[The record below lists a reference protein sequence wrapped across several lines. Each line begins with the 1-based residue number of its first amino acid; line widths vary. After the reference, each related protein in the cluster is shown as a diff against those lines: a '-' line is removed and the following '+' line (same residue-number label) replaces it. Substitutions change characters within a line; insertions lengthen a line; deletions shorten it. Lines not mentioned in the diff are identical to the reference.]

1 MKKSYRMAAFVGGF
15 TLVLCFIGG
24 NSWIFSVCM
33 ALVGGIA
40 GFLLPLWQTSRR
52 KRKENRMITLDMAEY
67 LTAVSLLLSAGIS
80 LWDAMRRGLLGRDLK
95 RPLYREISGAFEQY
109 AQGRV
114 SDPVSAF
121 QRMSEAL
128 CVPAISTFVCAL
140 VQNYK
145 KGNHELAALFMELA
159 VRSRSQRRDLATKM
173 ADEATTLLLLP
184 GAMALIAM
192 ILVLLAPALLQL
204 IQI

>member
-1 MKKSYRMAAFVGGF
+1 MRKSYKSAILAGGALLLLSILGRNSVFFCVGM
-15 TLVLCFIGG
+15 TLAGSVL
-24 NSWIFSVCM
+24 
-33 ALVGGIA
+33 
-40 GFLLPLWQTSRR
+40 GFLFPLWQQGRK
-52 KRKENRMITLDMAEY
+52 KRKESRMMTMDMAEY

-80 LWDAMRRGLLGRDLK
+80 LWDALKRGLLGKDVR
-95 RPLYREISGAFEQY
+95 RPLYRELAHVFEQY
-109 AQGRV
+109 EQGRV

-121 QRMSEAL
+121 QRMSERL
-128 CVPAISTFVCAL
+128 CIPVISTFVCAL

-145 KGNHELAALFMELA
+145 KGNNELAGLFMELA
-159 VRSRSQRRDLATKM
+159 VRSRTQRRDLATKL

-192 ILVLLAPALLQL
+192 ILVLLAPAVLQL

>member
-1 MKKSYRMAAFVGGF
+1 MGKSYKSTIVVGGA
-15 TLVLCFIGG
+15 LLLLSILGG
-24 NSWIFSVCM
+24 NSVPFC
-33 ALVGGIA
+33 VGLTLAGCIL
-40 GFLLPLWQTSRR
+40 GFLLPLWQQAKK
-52 KRKENRMITLDMAEY
+52 KRKESRMITMDMAEY

-80 LWDAMRRGLLGRDLK
+80 LWDALKRGLLGKDLR
-95 RPLYREISGAFEQY
+95 RPLYREMTSVFEQY
-109 AQGRV
+109 EQGRV

-121 QRMSEAL
+121 QRMSDRL
-128 CVPAISTFVCAL
+128 CIPAISTFVCAL

-145 KGNHELAALFMELA
+145 KGNNELADLFMELA
-159 VRSRSQRRDLATKM
+159 VGSRTQRRDLATKL

-192 ILVLLAPALLQL
+192 ILVLLAPAVLQL